1 MQILRIVVCTAYS
14 KINLNGKW
22 RVRAIFKDS
31 CLSTCKYTCNGVRAN
46 PTARIIEGGFE
57 LDHDVRSGILLCT
70 NARRI
75 FYMGFTLLL
84 DMFVF
89 GLNMINGAEL
99 NHNLKRTSKREQL

>member
-46 PTARIIEGGFE
+46 PTARSEETGDFVAVTFLLECGGHGNAWE
-57 LDHDVRSGILLCT
+57 LG
-70 NARRI
+70 
-75 FYMGFTLLL
+75 G
-84 DMFVF
+84 
-89 GLNMINGAEL
+89 
-99 NHNLKRTSKREQL
+99 REVVE

>member
-1 MQILRIVVCTAYS
+1 MKAF
-14 KINLNGKW
+14 
-22 RVRAIFKDS
+22 VRES
-31 CLSTCKYTCNGVRAN
+31 
-46 PTARIIEGGFE
+46 
-57 LDHDVRSGILLCT
+57 VRSGILLCT

-75 FYMGFTLLL
+75 LYMGFTLLL

>member
-46 PTARIIEGGFE
+46 PTALSGVMENMKKIAYNNQPVGG
-57 LDHDVRSGILLCT
+57 DV
-70 NARRI
+70 
-75 FYMGFTLLL
+75 
-84 DMFVF
+84 
-89 GLNMINGAEL
+89 
-99 NHNLKRTSKREQL
+99 